1 MISNENQVVI
11 AVFLSNSYMLLHFKK
26 DLGQLEKLIFFSA
39 ICQPYQFYHLRR
51 FAFSVNSSD
60 KNFDNDFHSVA

>member
-39 ICQPYQFYHLRR
+39 I
-51 FAFSVNSSD
+51 
-60 KNFDNDFHSVA
+60 